1 MRDGEVDGRHAEL
14 GELQPVRGRVLLVG
28 LRRVETDADVR
39 RRAGAPEGCDGEGRL
54 IDGWLAGWVGLQGDV

>member
-1 MRDGEVDGRHAEL
+1 MTEGVVGCRCYEL

-39 RRAGAPEGCDGEGRL
+39 RRAGAPEGCDGGLKVDR
-54 IDGWLAGWVGLQGDV
+54 WLAG

>member
-1 MRDGEVDGRHAEL
+1 MVRDGGVDGRHAEL

-39 RRAGAPEGCDGEGRL
+39 RRAGAPEG
-54 IDGWLAGWVGLQGDV
+54 